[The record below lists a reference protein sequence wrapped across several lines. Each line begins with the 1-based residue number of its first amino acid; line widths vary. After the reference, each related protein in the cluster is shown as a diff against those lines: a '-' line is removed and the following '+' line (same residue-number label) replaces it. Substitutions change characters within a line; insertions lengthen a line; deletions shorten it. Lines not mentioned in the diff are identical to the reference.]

1 VLCPLCA
8 MEASHATGASI
19 PSPQVP
25 SGLAVAQLAVEVLQ
39 QKARVQAELLRIKDR
54 RIETL
59 RARLG
64 SALSC
69 PSCGKATGQLSTP
82 VADDDMQESF
92 SSSPPGEVGMAE
104 LLARC
109 ERLEKLVAETAE
121 AVENNSLFLR
131 QRASGN
137 LRGSR
142 VVR

>member
-1 VLCPLCA
+1 
-8 MEASHATGASI
+8 
-19 PSPQVP
+19 VP
-25 SGLAVAQLAVEVLQ
+25 SVRDGGLARHRCFDSIASGALRAGGGAAGGGGTAAEG
-39 QKARVQAELLRIKDR
+39 ARPGRASAYQGPTHRDP
-54 RIETL
+54 TGS
-59 RARLG
+59 ARLG